1 VSAEPLIL
9 ASGSPRRR
17 ELLGS
22 LGVRFEVIIAE
33 VEEDNESTSDPKS
46 LVRLNARS
54 KAGWVA
60 DRYPRR
66 YVLGADTT
74 VFLDGRILN
83 KPRDLDES
91 RSMLVRL
98 SGRTHSVYT
107 GLVLINRDLGREEIE
122 VVASEVTFL
131 ELDEEVIEAYL
142 ESVNTLDK
150 AGGYAIQEY
159 GEKIVAGHSGSL
171 SNIIG
176 LPLDETKAIL
186 TRHSLLVDDFE
197 ESRCQ

>member
-1 VSAEPLIL
+1 MSADPLIL

-22 LGVRFEVIIAE
+22 LGVRFEVIIAG
-33 VEEDNESTSDPKS
+33 VEEDNDSTSDPES
-46 LVRLNARS
+46 LVRHNARS

-60 DRYPRR
+60 DRYPQR

-74 VFLDGRILN
+74 VFLDGQILN

-91 RSMLVRL
+91 RSMLARL
-98 SGRTHSVYT
+98 SGRTHHVYT
-107 GLVLINRDLGREEIE
+107 GLAFFHRDLGREEIE

-131 ELDEEVIEAYL
+131 ELDSEVIEAYL
-142 ESVNTLDK
+142 GAVNTLDK
-150 AGGYAIQEY
+150 AGGYAIQEC

-186 TRHSLLVDDFE
+186 TRHSLLD
-197 ESRCQ
+197 

>member
-1 VSAEPLIL
+1 VSTDLLIL

-22 LGVRFEVIIAE
+22 LGVQFEVITAE
-33 VEEDNESTSDPKS
+33 VEEDNESTSDPES

-60 DRYPRR
+60 DRYPQR

-74 VFLDGRILN
+74 VFLDGQILN

-91 RSMLVRL
+91 RSMLARL
-98 SGRTHSVYT
+98 SGRTHRVYT
-107 GLVLINRDLGREEIE
+107 GLAFIHRDLGQEEVE
-122 VVASEVTFL
+122 VVASEVTFF
-131 ELDEEVIEAYL
+131 ELDAKVIEAYMDA
-142 ESVNTLDK
+142 VNTLDK
-150 AGGYAIQEY
+150 AGGYAIQEC
-159 GEKIVAGHSGSL
+159 GEKIVAGYSGSL

-186 TRHSLLVDDFE
+186 TRHSLLGDE
-197 ESRCQ
+197 YE

>member
-1 VSAEPLIL
+1 MSAEPLIL

-17 ELLGS
+17 ELLGL

-33 VEEDNESTSDPKS
+33 IEEDNESTSDPKS

-60 DRYPRR
+60 DRYPQR

-107 GLVLINRDLGREEIE
+107 GLVLINRDLGQKEIE

-142 ESVNTLDK
+142 EAVNTLDK

-176 LPLDETKAIL
+176 LPQDETKAIL
-186 TRHSLLVDDFE
+186 TRHSLLV
-197 ESRCQ
+197 

>member
-1 VSAEPLIL
+1 MSAEPLIL

-22 LGVRFEVIIAE
+22 LGVRFEVITAE
-33 VEEDNESTSDPKS
+33 VEEDNESTSDPAG

-60 DRYPRR
+60 DRYPHR

-74 VFLDGRILN
+74 VFLDGQILN

-91 RSMLVRL
+91 RSMLKRL
-98 SGRTHSVYT
+98 SGRTHRVYT
-107 GLVLINRDLGREEIE
+107 GLAFIHRDLGPEEVE

-131 ELDEEVIEAYL
+131 ELDPEVIEAYL
-142 ESVNTLDK
+142 DAVNTLDK
-150 AGGYAIQEY
+150 AGGYAIQEC
-159 GEKIVAGHSGSL
+159 GEMIVAGHSGSL

-186 TRHSLLVDDFE
+186 TRHSLLGDDYE
-197 ESRCQ
+197 

>member
-1 VSAEPLIL
+1 MSAEPLIL

-17 ELLGS
+17 ELLGL

-33 VEEDNESTSDPKS
+33 IEEDNESTSDPKS

-60 DRYPRR
+60 DRYPQR

-107 GLVLINRDLGREEIE
+107 GLVLINRDLGQKEIE

-142 ESVNTLDK
+142 EAVNTLDK

-186 TRHSLLVDDFE
+186 TRHSLLV
-197 ESRCQ
+197 

>member
-1 VSAEPLIL
+1 VSADPLIL

-22 LGVRFEVIIAE
+22 LGIRFEVITAE
-33 VEEDNESTSDPKS
+33 VEEDNESTNDPGA

-60 DRYPRR
+60 DRFPER

-74 VFLDGRILN
+74 VFLDGRIFN

-91 RSMLVRL
+91 RSMLIRL
-98 SGRTHSVYT
+98 SGRTHSVHT
-107 GLVLINRDLGREEIE
+107 GLAFIHRGLDHEEVE
-122 VVASEVTFL
+122 VITSEVTFL
-131 ELDEEVIEAYL
+131 ELDEAVIEAYL
-142 ESVNTLDK
+142 DAVNTLDK
-150 AGGYAIQEY
+150 AGGYAIQEC

-176 LPLDETKAIL
+176 LPLEETKAIL
-186 TRHSLLVDDFE
+186 TRHSLLVDDQ
-197 ESRCQ
+197 S

>member
-1 VSAEPLIL
+1 MSAEPLIL

-17 ELLGS
+17 ELLGL

-33 VEEDNESTSDPKS
+33 IEEDNESTSDQKS

-107 GLVLINRDLGREEIE
+107 GLVLINRDLGQKEIE

-142 ESVNTLDK
+142 EAVNTLDK

-197 ESRCQ
+197 ES

>member
-1 VSAEPLIL
+1 VSAESLIL

-17 ELLGS
+17 ELLSS
-22 LGVRFEVIIAE
+22 LGIRFEVIIAE
-33 VEEDNESTSDPKS
+33 VEEEDVSMSDPES

-60 DRYPRR
+60 DRFPQRF
-66 YVLGADTT
+66 VLGADTT
-74 VFLDGRILN
+74 VFLDGHIFN

-91 RSMLVRL
+91 RSMLVCL
-98 SGRTHSVYT
+98 SGRTHRVYT
-107 GLVLINRDLGREEIE
+107 GLALINRALGQEEIE

-131 ELDEEVIEAYL
+131 KLDAGVIEAYL
-142 ESVNTLDK
+142 GAVNTLDK
-150 AGGYAIQEY
+150 AGGYAIQEC
-159 GEKIVAGHSGSL
+159 GEKIVAGYSGSL

-186 TRHSLLVDDFE
+186 TRHRLLEAV
-197 ESRCQ
+197 